1 MVIKNLVIKGVDF
14 FRNKQLIY
22 VLKWE
27 LFFIGIFYRMRYKLF
42 NNRYKIFF
50 GYIKFYQLDI

>member
-14 FRNKQLIY
+14 FRNKYLIY

-27 LFFIGIFYRMRYKLF
+27 LFLIGIFYRMRYKLF

-50 GYIKFYQLDI
+50 GYIKFY

>member
-27 LFFIGIFYRMRYKLF
+27 LFLIGIFYRMRYKLF

>member
-14 FRNKQLIY
+14 FRNKYLIY

-27 LFFIGIFYRMRYKLF
+27 LFLIGIFYRMRYKLF